1 MRLEPRRKVVHTLYQ
16 RTYLL
21 TTKGENDEGVLERGK
36 SFEGIVGDNENFFV
50 DENLI

>member
-36 SFEGIVGDNENFFV
+36 SFEGIVG
-50 DENLI
+50 NLGIDY